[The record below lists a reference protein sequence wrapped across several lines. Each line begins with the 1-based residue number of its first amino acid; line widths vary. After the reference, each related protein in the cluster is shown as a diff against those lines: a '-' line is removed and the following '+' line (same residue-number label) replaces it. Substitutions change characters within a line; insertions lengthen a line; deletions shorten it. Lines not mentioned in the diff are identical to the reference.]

1 MNKIMLSPR
10 YIIYHDLIGFHLL
23 AKSKSKP
30 KSKAKA
36 KILEFKDIGIVTDE
50 SRNMIITK
58 KKNKI
63 KKYIKKDYI
72 FRVIVPNSKKYGN
85 ELVLEV
91 DGDKIVGLPENRLR
105 SLRKKRRI

>member
-1 MNKIMLSPR
+1 MLSPR

-23 AKSKSKP
+23 AKAKSKLR
-30 KSKAKA
+30 SRSN
-36 KILEFKDIGIVTDE
+36 ISEFKDIGIVIDE

-58 KKNKI
+58 KNNKI

-72 FRVIVPNSKKYGN
+72 FRVIVPNSKKYGK
-85 ELVLEV
+85 EPVLEV
-91 DGDKIVGLPENRLR
+91 DGEKIVGRPENRLR